1 MKEIF
6 VLLGTL
12 AFVYAIKP
20 LLGAVVLAIFLFYL
34 LTPLVDF
41 SKKIF
46 RIRILALTIS
56 YTFFLSSTAVFLYY
70 LINSLIKE
78 VSSFY
83 LILMKKATEYS
94 GILEEFGIKVE
105 DLLQYR
111 ELILKSFKVLTKF
124 SIGIGSALLQIIFGI
139 IISAYF
145 VYKAEDLRKIEI
157 KDEKLRM
164 YFDFLNKGMKN
175 VVYSIFLTSIIT
187 GFIALPIYYAF
198 NLPYLSILFLLTV
211 ILTLIPIVGAW
222 LVYIPLT
229 IYLYY
234 SHGLTE
240 AVVFFILSVAFISVL
255 PDILVRPL
263 LAKTKEVNAVI
274 LLIAFFTG
282 ILAFG
287 APGLILG
294 PLIFIAVVGF
304 LKVYLSDIFV
314 KKENKKKNK
323 QKHQK

>member
-20 LLGAVVLAIFLFYL
+20 LLGAVVLSLFLFYL
-34 LTPLVDF
+34 LVPIVDGF
-41 SKKIF
+41 KRIVRF
-46 RIRILALTIS
+46 RIISLIIS
-56 YTFFLSSTAVFLYY
+56 YIVFLFSTTIFLYF
-70 LINSLIKE
+70 LLNSLIREISKLY
-78 VSSFY
+78 V
-83 LILMKKATEYS
+83 ILTEEAAKYS
-94 GILEEFGIKVE
+94 DILSEFGIRVDE
-105 DLLQYR
+105 IIQYR
-111 ELILKSFKVLTKF
+111 DVILKSFEVLTKF
-124 SIGIGSALLQIIFGI
+124 SIGIGHALIQIVFGI

-157 KDEKLRM
+157 KDEKLKR
-164 YFDFLNKGMKN
+164 YIDFINMGMKN

-198 NLPYLSILFLLTV
+198 NLPYLSILFILTV

-234 SHGLTE
+234 SQGLTE
-240 AVVFFILSVAFISVL
+240 ALIFFILSVAFISVL

-263 LAKTKEVNAVI
+263 LAQTREVNAVV

-294 PLIFIAVVGF
+294 PLIFIAVIGF
-304 LKVYLSDIFV
+304 FKVYMSEIFV
-314 KKENKKKNK
+314 KKEENED
-323 QKHQK
+323 